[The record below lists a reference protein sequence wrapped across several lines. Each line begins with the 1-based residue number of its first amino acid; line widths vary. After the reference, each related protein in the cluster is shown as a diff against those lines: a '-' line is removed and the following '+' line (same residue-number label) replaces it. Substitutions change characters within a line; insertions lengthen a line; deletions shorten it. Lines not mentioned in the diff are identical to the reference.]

1 MLIWLICST
10 LKLLRKISL
19 TLDTMAVIVAFFPS
33 AAISVNITPTTEVA
47 LYQPGTSVSR
57 VSKASVPSIFVST
70 ISLLDEGSES
80 LFFFSRPRS
89 FCEMKLHPG
98 LYGRSMLLP
107 AGEPTV

>member
-80 LFFFSRPRS
+80 PVSTSMSRNGLRDLSVLFLSTAII
-89 FCEMKLHPG
+89 L
-98 LYGRSMLLP
+98 
-107 AGEPTV
+107 